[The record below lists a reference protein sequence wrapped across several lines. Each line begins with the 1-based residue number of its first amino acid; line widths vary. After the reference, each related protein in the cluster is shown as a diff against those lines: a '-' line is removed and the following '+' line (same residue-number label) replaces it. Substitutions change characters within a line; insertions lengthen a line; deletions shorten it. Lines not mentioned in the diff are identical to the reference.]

1 MSETEVE
8 MEDEVRMVLIS
19 EIHADPD
26 FNCRGAIAPI
36 DVVDL
41 AKDIQQN
48 GLLQPVV
55 ISPYNEERQIDTGFK
70 FKLIMGFRRH
80 KAHQI
85 NESIYIQAKIK
96 DVQDDRKARILNL
109 SENVKRKDLN
119 IVQEANALRALKNLG
134 ATQEDVSMELG
145 MSKGWVQVRFM
156 LLDLPEEIHKEA
168 AADMLTQYQIREL
181 YSLRGD
187 KEALFAA
194 VKKIKTHK
202 LSGSKGAFKP
212 PKKKKATTKK
222 QRTKTE
228 IVEMM
233 QHFQGIPEIGNGLW
247 TRALAWAAGEINDYE
262 MYASIKEYADL
273 VGVNYEIPEEILS
286 SV

>member
-1 MSETEVE
+1 MSDEIE
-8 MEDEVRMVLIS
+8 MEDEIRMVLIS

-41 AKDIQQN
+41 AKDIQQH

-55 ISPYNEERQIDTGFK
+55 VSPYNDERCASTGFK
-70 FKLIMGFRRH
+70 YRLIMGYRRH

-85 NESIYIQAKIK
+85 NEVTHIQAKIK
-96 DVQDDRKARILNL
+96 DIQDDREARILNL

-119 IVQEANALRALKNLG
+119 IVQEANALRALKDLG
-134 ATQEDVSMELG
+134 ATQEDVSRELG

-212 PKKKKATTKK
+212 PKKKNASTKK
-222 QRTKTE
+222 QRTKVE
-228 IVEMM
+228 IFEMM
-233 QHFQGIPEIGNGLW
+233 EHFQNIPGIGNGLW
-247 TRALAWAAGEINDYE
+247 TRTLAWTSGEINDYE
-262 MYASIKEYADL
+262 MYLSIKEYADL
-273 VGVNYEIPEEILS
+273 VGVDYEIPEEILS